1 MKKLFFIW
9 LLALCATTQTNAQL
23 RDTTLNMNMHKVDA
37 NSPFLKSKK
46 QKTTGFILLGGG
58 AALVGVAIAIGTA
71 DPVGSILDAN
81 DRKEM
86 TNTELFLASGGVVM
100 LSSIPFFIASG
111 KNKRKA
117 ELMLKDQAVYFNPQ
131 LNIKEH
137 LVAVGMKINL

>member
-1 MKKLFFIW
+1 MKKLFFICIVS
-9 LLALCATTQTNAQL
+9 LCATTYTNAQM

-37 NSPFLKSKK
+37 NSLFLKSKK

-58 AALVGVAIAIGTA
+58 AALVVVAIAIGTA
-71 DPVGSILDAN
+71 DPVGSSFDGKKI
-81 DRKEM
+81 
-86 TNTELFLASGGVVM
+86 TNTGLLLASGGVVM

-131 LNIKEH
+131 LNIKGH